1 MDEFIK
7 MNYDK
12 LKNICHKVSKMSD
25 VDDLFHSCLE
35 QFMNNVKS
43 SGMPDKEKIYF
54 FTRIVTN
61 NFHSNTS
68 KYHKDYRK
76 HSFSEFHGYEI
87 VDEEYFEGVDLDWV
101 KDIISKW
108 KTGDDWYWAR
118 LLELFIEEGGSIT
131 KLSIRTQIP
140 KNSCSRDINKIR
152 KKLKTLRDVQL
163 QK

>member
-1 MDEFIK
+1 
-7 MNYDK
+7 
-12 LKNICHKVSKMSD
+12 
-25 VDDLFHSCLE
+25 
-35 QFMNNVKS
+35 
-43 SGMPDKEKIYF
+43 MPDKEKIYF

-76 HSFSEFHGYEI
+76 NLFSEFHGYEI

-101 KDIISKW
+101 KGIILKW